1 MLAKQG
7 FWETWF
13 LSATWSS
20 QKNKS
25 GFNVSKIFVVPKYKI
40 TNFTVKVNWAQLLR
54 LQANYLSNMPFERK
68 WRLTPLHITFG
79 EHNNKWPGI
88 LVTLIHY
95 EIYSFSCP
103 WYWHNLCWPLIQHIG
118 SNYIF
123 GFWLPSNLRIFF
135 FCCFYEIEGETSNT
149 MFGGKIEAVIWQTW
163 SQAPSFP

>member
-1 MLAKQG
+1 
-7 FWETWF
+7 
-13 LSATWSS
+13 
-20 QKNKS
+20 
-25 GFNVSKIFVVPKYKI
+25 
-40 TNFTVKVNWAQLLR
+40 
-54 LQANYLSNMPFERK
+54 MPFERK

-163 SQAPSFP
+163 SQAPSFPYNIQIKILESQESLKTCNVITYTSYLCLS